1 MPKFQPGQS
10 GNTAG
15 RPRQPKNDST
25 TIRNLI
31 GQELPIIIASL
42 ITAAK
47 NGDIAAAK
55 ILVDKSLPSVRPVS
69 LATPLPALAAAQ
81 SLSEKADVILDS
93 LASGDIGSDTAMAIM
108 NSLGKAREISAS
120 NAPQIDT
127 EFNVHI
133 IDAATYL
140 DELKNEQ
147 SVLSD
152 SF

>member
-69 LATPLPALAAAQ
+69 LATPIPALAAAQ
-81 SLSEKADVILDS
+81 SLSGKADVILDS
-93 LASGDIGSDTAMAIM
+93 LASGDIGSDTAMTLM
-108 NSLGKAREISAS
+108 NTLGKAREISAS
-120 NAPQIDT
+120 NAGQPIDT
-127 EFNVHI
+127 EFNI
-133 IDAATYL
+133 TISDAWADVVSRKHEADL
-140 DELKNEQ
+140 IP
-147 SVLSD
+147 
-152 SF
+152 